1 MATTVEELYKE
12 ILGRAPDAAGLANWQ
27 AAFGSTIDPNEV
39 SMFRAAAAP
48 ELAMRQ
54 PTAAAPVTTPQQNFA
69 STVPQTASDPL
80 VQRALNALQQ
90 NPIQYDPN
98 SLIGPIER
106 GTRVID
112 DSMLRSQQQAAQAAS
127 QPLQVASGTG
137 AYGFVNGAPVL
148 NGNQLRQLLGG
159 EMSAAQT
166 EDYGLMVGDTKGNN
180 ARFVP
185 SSQADTLGWNLS
197 SKWNGTIKTGAALHG
212 VEGSVTDL
220 KSVLAAEDAYNNALR
235 AAGGNTEAVN
245 RSAFFQGLMG
255 DPDTGGG
262 ASTAYTKLN
271 DNVSALKTAAQQLGI
286 DPNLPLTQ
294 LLDQVNQKETRVAV
308 TGRTNSWGTNAPGGG
323 GDKGHAA
330 VIYTPDASGRLVA
343 SSDIETFD
351 ASDPRRGGL
360 SGPAKMA
367 IGAALTTFGAPY
379 LANGL
384 SAMFPGMSSVASQ
397 AIARGLVNGAATGVI
412 TGDVESALLA
422 GIASGA
428 GSYAMN
434 SGVLGDVMNRIG
446 LGETASQFNIPTT
459 GQVTAAG
466 GPSVSSFVDSFD
478 SPANQ
483 QYWNNLI
490 QGGNPANAAL
500 TNLMG
505 DPSAYTNVDGM
516 FANPALTGAGVV
528 GAGAA
533 GAGAA
538 GAAGTAAG
546 RGIIDALTNPN
557 NLTSLL
563 TGGANAAINW
573 AALNEAAQQA
583 SETGNMLQN
592 AATAMGQ
599 ASNVPF
605 TPYTVTTGGG
615 MANVSPNAATTLA
628 SMPYQQI
635 RGAAQQQALQALGA
649 INPATASETMFGRM
663 EALAAPTRERDQV
676 AMQERL
682 ARQGL
687 LGFGSNQPTVGGT
700 TRTINPL
707 MESLL
712 SAQETGRAQQ
722 ALASTQFGSTEAQ
735 RMQQIAAGLQNQ
747 ALGIDNLEQ
756 SMLGSATNLSN
767 LQNQLGQSN
776 ATRQLQ
782 SSLYGLGLRSGLEQE
797 ALANRMAGIT
807 GLARAGTGI
816 VNNQQTQNALSG
828 LFSDILNR
836 YIL

>member
-1 MATTVEELYKE
+1 MATSADITKIYEQV
-12 ILGRAPDAAGLANWQ
+12 LGRTPDAEGLSFWTQALAGKDIGTATQQIVQ
-27 AAFGSTIDPNEV
+27 AAAGVNPAGQSQEIQQAVQNAQTFLTNQPTQNTQGAV
-39 SMFRAAAAP
+39 SQDTQAAA
-48 ELAMRQ
+48 
-54 PTAAAPVTTPQQNFA
+54 
-69 STVPQTASDPL
+69 
-80 VQRALNALQQ
+80 
-90 NPIQYDPN
+90 
-98 SLIGPIER
+98 
-106 GTRVID
+106 
-112 DSMLRSQQQAAQAAS
+112 
-127 QPLQVASGTG
+127 QPLSVASGTG

-148 NGNQLRQLLGG
+148 NGNQLRSILGN
-159 EMSAAQT
+159 EMSATQD
-166 EDYGLMVGDTKGNN
+166 ENYGLIVGDPRSGNFKQVN
-180 ARFVP
+180 
-185 SSQADTLGWNLS
+185 SSQADTVGWNLS
-197 SKWNGTIKTGAALHG
+197 SKYNGTIKTGAALHG
-212 VEGSVTDL
+212 VEGSVADL
-220 KSVLAAEDAYNNALR
+220 KGVFAAEEAYQNALR

-245 RSAFFQGLMG
+245 REQFFRPFMDADGVS
-255 DPDTGGG
+255 T
-262 ASTAYTKLN
+262 STAFSKLN
-271 DNVSALKTAAQQLGI
+271 DNITALQNAAQQLGI
-286 DPNLPLTQ
+286 DPNLPPSQ
-294 LLDQVNQKETRVAV
+294 LLDQVNQRENRVAV

-323 GDKGHAA
+323 DSGHAA

-343 SSDIETFD
+343 SSDVQTFN
-351 ASDPRRGGL
+351 ASDPRRSGL
-360 SGPAKMA
+360 SGPAQMA

-379 LANGL
+379 LSQGITAL
-384 SAMFPGMSSVASQ
+384 FPGMNSVAAD

-412 TGDVESALLA
+412 TGDAEKAILA
-422 GIASGA
+422 GLASGA
-428 GSYAMN
+428 GSYAVN

-459 GQVTAAG
+459 TSITQGATGNGAWLGEGV
-466 GPSVSSFVDSFD
+466 PSGIPEWD
-478 SPANQ
+478 Q
-483 QYWNNLI
+483 
-490 QGGNPANAAL
+490 
-500 TNLMG
+500 
-505 DPSAYTNVDGM
+505 AYTNAGGLM
-516 FANPALTGAGVV
+516 TGAGTALGTGITP
-528 GAGAA
+528 GAGGQTGITPGAA
-533 GAGAA
+533 GATGITA
-538 GAAGTAAG
+538 GAGLGTAAG
-546 RGIIDALTNPN
+546 TGLGTALGTAAGTGLGTAAGTGLINTLTNPD

-583 SETGNMLQN
+583 SATGNMLQN
-592 AATAMGQ
+592 AATTMGQ
-599 ASNVPF
+599 QSNVPF

-615 MANVSPNAATTLA
+615 TANVSPNAATTLA

-649 INPATASETMFGRM
+649 INPATASQTMFGRM

-756 SMLGSATNLSN
+756 SMLGSAAGLSG

-776 ATRQLQ
+776 ASRQLQ

-807 GLARAGTGI
+807 GIARAGSGL

-828 LFSDILNR
+828 LFSGILNR

>member
-1 MATTVEELYKE
+1 MATSADITKIYEQV
-12 ILGRAPDAAGLANWQ
+12 LGRTPDAEGLSFWTQALAGKDI
-27 AAFGSTIDPNEV
+27 G
-39 SMFRAAAAP
+39 
-48 ELAMRQ
+48 
-54 PTAAAPVTTPQQNFA
+54 TATQQ
-69 STVPQTASDPL
+69 
-80 VQRALNALQQ
+80 
-90 NPIQYDPN
+90 I
-98 SLIGPIER
+98 
-106 GTRVID
+106 
-112 DSMLRSQQQAAQAAS
+112 AQAAAGVNPAGQS
-127 QPLQVASGTG
+127 QEIQQAVQNAQTFLTNQPTQNTQVAVSQDTQAAAQPLSVASGTG

-159 EMSAAQT
+159 EMSATQA
-166 EDYGLMVGDTKGNN
+166 EDYGLIVGDTKGNN
-180 ARFVP
+180 SYVP
-185 SSQADTLGWNLS
+185 SSLADTVGWNLS

-212 VEGSVTDL
+212 VEGSVNDL

-343 SSDIETFD
+343 SSDVQTFN

-360 SGPAKMA
+360 SGPAQMA

-379 LANGL
+379 LAQGL

-478 SPANQ
+478 NPANQ

-516 FANPALTGAGVV
+516 FTNPALTGAGVV
-528 GAGAA
+528 GAGAAGA

-583 SETGNMLQN
+583 SATGNMLQN
-592 AATAMGQ
+592 AATTMGQ
-599 ASNVPF
+599 QSNVPF

-635 RGAAQQQALQALGA
+635 RSAAQQQALQALGA

-663 EALAAPTRERDQV
+663 EALAAPTREREQV

-756 SMLGSATNLSN
+756 SMLGSAAGLSG
-767 LQNQLGQSN
+767 LQNQLAQSN

-782 SSLYGLGLRSGLEQE
+782 ASLSGLGLRSDLERT

-807 GLARAGTGI
+807 GLRDAGVGL
-816 VNNQQTQNALSG
+816 VNNQQTQNALGG
-828 LFSDILNR
+828 LFSNLLNR